1 MTPEAAVPHPQPAK
15 PVAAASRPA
24 VEKSK
29 AKRSEKFPVAFH
41 YTISIP
47 MNESLQRLTTGPA
60 ALLREVDI
68 GRLALHSYLM
78 ANDPHYVRAMGGGR
92 PNA

>member
-1 MTPEAAVPHPQPAK
+1 MLPEGAASTPQSVK
-15 PVAAASRPA
+15 PVGATSRPA
-24 VEKSK
+24 TGKSK
-29 AKRSEKFPVAFH
+29 VKRSEKFPVAFH
-41 YTISIP
+41 YSISIL
-47 MNESLQRLTTGPA
+47 MEESLRRLTTGPA

>member
-1 MTPEAAVPHPQPAK
+1 MTPETAASNQQPAK
-15 PVAAASRPA
+15 PVAASARPVAS
-24 VEKSK
+24 EQQ
-29 AKRSEKFPVAFH
+29 AKRIEKYPVKFH
-41 YTISIP
+41 YSISIP
-47 MNESLQRLTTGPA
+47 MAESLRRLTSGPA
-60 ALLREVDI
+60 GLLREVDI